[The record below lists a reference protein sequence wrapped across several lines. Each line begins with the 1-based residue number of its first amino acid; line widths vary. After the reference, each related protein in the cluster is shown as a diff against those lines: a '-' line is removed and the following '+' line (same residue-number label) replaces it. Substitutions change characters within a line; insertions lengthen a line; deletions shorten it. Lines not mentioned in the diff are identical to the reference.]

1 MQYSTNPS
9 KVFATDREGVMET
22 SENGKIT
29 PERAIEILKRD
40 GLEVTFEQ
48 AKLIL
53 EFLHQMADIVVA
65 QYLERQN

>member
-1 MQYSTNPS
+1 
-9 KVFATDREGVMET
+9 MET
-22 SENGKIT
+22 SENDKIT

-53 EFLHQMADIVVA
+53 EFLHQMADIVVEH
-65 QYLERQN
+65 YLERQN